1 MATITTT
8 DVANFRWLR
17 LLLPRSLLGRSVMII
32 VTPLI
37 LLQVVTTSVF
47 YETHWDTVTRR
58 LARSVA
64 GDIATVIDMMA
75 TDPTAAGRERL
86 FDVARDNM
94 QLDISFVSGARLPDV
109 PSPLRETLV
118 DRNLAEALT
127 EFVQRPFLTDT
138 RSLET
143 SVEIHVQLDDGVLRV
158 MAPRRRLFSSTTYIV
173 ILWMVGTSL
182 ALLAIATIFM
192 RNQVRPIRRLATA
205 ADEFGKGRDSD
216 DFRIEGASEVRQ
228 AAAAFNLMRDRIRR
242 QLSQRTEMLAGV
254 SHDLRTPLTR
264 MKLALAMMGEGP
276 DVADLKGDVSEMER
290 MVGGYLAFAKG
301 EGREP
306 AIEVDLGELLQEV
319 VGAALR
325 EGANIELDAEEDLR
339 LTLRPEAMRRC
350 LTNLI
355 GNAQRHAK
363 TIWVAAA
370 YRGDAVEITID
381 DDGTGIPPDK
391 REEVFRPFYRLDS
404 SRNPATG
411 GIGLG
416 LTIARDVMRSHGG
429 ELTLSDSPQGGLRA
443 RLRLPV

>member
-1 MATITTT
+1 MAAITTT
-8 DVANFRWLR
+8 EDATFSWLKR
-17 LLLPRSLLGRSVMII
+17 LLPRSLLGRSVMII

-64 GDIATVIDMMA
+64 GDVAAIIAVMRG
-75 TDPTAAGRERL
+75 DPDAAAHERL
-86 FDVARDNM
+86 FRIARDTM
-94 QLDISFVSGARLPDV
+94 QLDMSFVPGARLPDV

-127 EFVQRPFLTDT
+127 EFVRRPFLTDT

-143 SVEIHVQLDDGVLRV
+143 TVEIHVQLDDGVLRV
-158 MAPRRRLFSSTTYIV
+158 IAPRRRLFSSTTYIV

-182 ALLAIATIFM
+182 ALLTIATIFM

-205 ADEFGKGRDSD
+205 ADQFGKGRDSD

-264 MKLALAMMGEGP
+264 MKLALAMMSDGS
-276 DVADLKGDVSEMER
+276 DIADLKADVAEMEK
-290 MVGGYLAFAKG
+290 MVGGYLAFARG

-306 AIEVDLGELLQEV
+306 ALDTDLSELLREVV
-319 VGAALR
+319 VGAER
-325 EGANIELDAEEDLR
+325 EGASIHLDVEEDLR

-350 LTNLI
+350 LANLI
-355 GNAQRHAK
+355 SNAQRHAR

-370 YRGDAVEITID
+370 HRGDAVEIAID
-381 DDGTGIPPDK
+381 DDGPGIPADK

-404 SRNPATG
+404 SRNPETG

-429 ELTLSDSPQGGLRA
+429 ELTLSDSPRGGLRA
-443 RLRLPV
+443 SVRLPV

>member
-1 MATITTT
+1 
-8 DVANFRWLR
+8 V
-17 LLLPRSLLGRSVMII
+17 
-32 VTPLI
+32 
-37 LLQVVTTSVF
+37 
-47 YETHWDTVTRR
+47 
-58 LARSVA
+58 
-64 GDIATVIDMMA
+64 
-75 TDPTAAGRERL
+75 
-86 FDVARDNM
+86 
-94 QLDISFVSGARLPDV
+94 
-109 PSPLRETLV
+109 
-118 DRNLAEALT
+118 
-127 EFVQRPFLTDT
+127 
-138 RSLET
+138 
-143 SVEIHVQLDDGVLRV
+143 
-158 MAPRRRLFSSTTYIV
+158 APRRRLFSSTTYIV

-182 ALLAIATIFM
+182 ALLAVATIFM

-264 MKLALAMMGEGP
+264 MKLALAMMGDGP

-306 AIEVDLGELLQEV
+306 AVEIDLSELLHEV

-325 EGANIELDAEEDLR
+325 EGANIQLDAEEDLR

-363 TIWVAAA
+363 SIWVAAA
-370 YRGDAVEITID
+370 YHGDAVEITID
-381 DDGTGIPPDK
+381 DDGSGIPPDK
-391 REEVFRPFYRLDS
+391 REEVFRPFYRIDS
-404 SRNPATG
+404 SRNPETG

-429 ELTLSDSPQGGLRA
+429 ELTLSESPQGGLRA
-443 RLRLPV
+443 SLRLPV

>member
-64 GDIATVIDMMA
+64 GDIATVIDMMG

-306 AIEVDLGELLQEV
+306 AVEIDLGELLQEV

-363 TIWVAAA
+363 TIWVVAA

-443 RLRLPV
+443 SLRLPV

>member
-64 GDIATVIDMMA
+64 GDIATVIDMMG

-228 AAAAFNLMRDRIRR
+228 A
-242 QLSQRTEMLAGV
+242 
-254 SHDLRTPLTR
+254 
-264 MKLALAMMGEGP
+264 
-276 DVADLKGDVSEMER
+276 
-290 MVGGYLAFAKG
+290 
-301 EGREP
+301 
-306 AIEVDLGELLQEV
+306 
-319 VGAALR
+319 
-325 EGANIELDAEEDLR
+325 
-339 LTLRPEAMRRC
+339 
-350 LTNLI
+350 
-355 GNAQRHAK
+355 
-363 TIWVAAA
+363 
-370 YRGDAVEITID
+370 
-381 DDGTGIPPDK
+381 
-391 REEVFRPFYRLDS
+391 
-404 SRNPATG
+404 
-411 GIGLG
+411 
-416 LTIARDVMRSHGG
+416 
-429 ELTLSDSPQGGLRA
+429 
-443 RLRLPV
+443 

>member
-8 DVANFRWLR
+8 DVTNFSWLR
-17 LLLPRSLLGRSVMII
+17 RLLPRSLLGRSVMII

-37 LLQVVTTSVF
+37 LLQAVTTSVF

-64 GDIATVIDMMA
+64 GDIATVIDMMQA
-75 TDPTAAGRERL
+75 DPSAAGRERL

-94 QLDISFVSGARLPDV
+94 QLDITFAPGARLPDV

-118 DRNLAEALT
+118 DRNLAEALA
-127 EFVQRPFLTDT
+127 EIVQRPFLTDT

-158 MAPRRRLFSSTTYIV
+158 TAPRRRLFSSTTYIV

-182 ALLAIATIFM
+182 ALLAVATIFM

-205 ADEFGKGRDSD
+205 ADEFGKGRDSE

-306 AIEVDLGELLQEV
+306 AVEIDLSELLQEV

-325 EGANIELDAEEDLR
+325 EGANIQLDAEEDLR

-363 TIWVAAA
+363 SIWVAAA
-370 YRGDAVEITID
+370 YHGDAVEITID
-381 DDGTGIPPDK
+381 DDGSGIPPDK
-391 REEVFRPFYRLDS
+391 REEVFRPFYRIDS

-429 ELTLSDSPQGGLRA
+429 ELTLSESPQGGLRA
-443 RLRLPV
+443 SLRLPV